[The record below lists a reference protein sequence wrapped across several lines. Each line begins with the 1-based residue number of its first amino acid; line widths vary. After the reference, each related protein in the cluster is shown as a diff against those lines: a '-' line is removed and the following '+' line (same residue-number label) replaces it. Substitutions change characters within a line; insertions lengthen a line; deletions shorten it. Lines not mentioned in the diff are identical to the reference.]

1 MKTSKGTK
9 PNRNGDTSGVV
20 TTARPPP
27 VCGTMVHTDLDCHNC
42 ESPCRFRPQGR
53 RACTDVGAFAASR
66 YPVWCNDLGQIP
78 CTDPPACCKMCEQN
92 AVSRPPDPLA
102 SLRPAGRCVPP
113 PVCDP
118 CLPRRVP
125 ARVTLYCPAALLG
138 IRVLPLTPL
147 A

>member
-1 MKTSKGTK
+1 M
-9 PNRNGDTSGVV
+9 
-20 TTARPPP
+20 
-27 VCGTMVHTDLDCHNC
+27 
-42 ESPCRFRPQGR
+42 
-53 RACTDVGAFAASR
+53 
-66 YPVWCNDLGQIP
+66 WCNDLGQIP
-78 CTDPPACCKMCEQN
+78 CTDPPTCCKMCEQN

-118 CLPRRVP
+118 CLPRLPRRVP

-147 A
+147 TLDHSAGRQTQGGACTAWSYNFQHKLCYLKSQPPLASPCKECQLNVGRAVNSTDTSGRLWPK